1 LRLVKEAAA
10 INSARGRFWCLLVAT
25 VITKSSDQSSGSFS
39 DWGRRIG
46 YTAIA
51 AVLGGFAGCAGN
63 PGTFSTA
70 RPVAITHDDFALA
83 DANHDG
89 KLSREEAAE
98 YLVFVVFTASD
109 ADADGRI
116 TEQEWIRS
124 DQAQGVTFRRCD
136 TNGDG
141 VVTLSEAIA
150 FTQRDRAALAFMRQA
165 DRNRDGKLNR
175 AEIDAYFTRVTGLGG

>member
-1 LRLVKEAAA
+1 M
-10 INSARGRFWCLLVAT
+10 
-25 VITKSSDQSSGSFS
+25 ITKSSDQSSGSFS

-116 TEQEWIRS
+116 TEQEWIHS
-124 DQAQGVTFRRCD
+124 DQAKGVTFRRCD

>member
-1 LRLVKEAAA
+1 V
-10 INSARGRFWCLLVAT
+10 
-25 VITKSSDQSSGSFS
+25 
-39 DWGRRIG
+39 
-46 YTAIA
+46 AIA
-51 AVLGGFAGCAGN
+51 ALLGGLAGCAGN
-63 PGTFSTA
+63 SAILSTA
-70 RPVAITHDDFALA
+70 KPVAVTHDDFALA

-89 KLSREEAAE
+89 KLSREEATQ

-116 TEQEWIRS
+116 TEREWIRN
-124 DQAQGVTFRRCD
+124 DQTQGATFRRCD
-136 TNGDG
+136 SNADG

-150 FTQRDRAALAFMRQA
+150 FTQRDQAALALMRQA